1 MNHIIRSAI
10 ALTISLSA
18 ASTAAAQTSTGEL
31 YTLTNEAAGNRVAVF
46 DRAADGALTFDR
58 YVATGGLG
66 SGGGLGNQGAVVL
79 TDDERFL
86 LAVNAGSH
94 EISVLRV
101 DEDGVTPIDLEGA
114 RGLQPVSVTQFGDL
128 VFVVSAETSSIAGFR
143 LGFDGDLEYI
153 AGSAARLGPATTG
166 PAQVQ
171 FGPRG
176 RHVYVTEKATNRITR
191 FGLNDA
197 GIPVTRTSFDSPGQ
211 TPFGFALGLR
221 GQLIVSEAAGG
232 APGAST
238 ATSYVQGADG
248 ELTAVTTSLGAG
260 QAAACWIALSADGRV
275 AYASNTAD
283 DTITS
288 YAVAFDGTLT
298 VLESIAASVGD
309 GPTDMAVTRD
319 GRFFYV
325 LNAAE
330 GAIGDYTI
338 DVGGTLTGI
347 PGVVD
352 GLPTGGLT
360 GLAVR

>member
-1 MNHIIRSAI
+1 MNSTLSTTL
-10 ALTISLSA
+10 ALAASLAA
-18 ASTAAAQTSTGEL
+18 ASTTASAQTSTGEL
-31 YTLTNEAAGNRVAVF
+31 YTLTNETAGNRVAVF
-46 DRAADGALTFDR
+46 DRAADGALTFDQ
-58 YVATGGLG
+58 YVAT
-66 SGGGLGNQGAVVL
+66 GGLGNQGAVIL

-86 LAVNAGSH
+86 LAVNAGSNDV
-94 EISVLRV
+94 SVSRV
-101 DEDGVTPIDLEGA
+101 EEDGLPLIDVESSMG
-114 RGLQPVSVTQFGDL
+114 RTPVSLTQRGGS
-128 VFVVSAETSSIAGFR
+128 VYVVNAGTSSIAGFR
-143 LGFDGDLEYI
+143 LGFDGDLDRI
-153 AGSAARLGPATTG
+153 NGSARRLGPATTA
-166 PAQVQ
+166 PAQIQ

-176 RHVYVTEKATNRITR
+176 EHVYVTEKATNRITR
-191 FGLNDA
+191 FGLNVA
-197 GIPVTRTSFDSPGQ
+197 GIPTERASFDSPGQ

-260 QAAACWIALSADGRV
+260 ESAACWIALSADGRV
-275 AYASNTAD
+275 AFASNTAD

-288 YAVAFDGTLT
+288 YSVAFDGTLA
-298 VLESIAASVGD
+298 VLEPVAATVGD